1 MIIAIDNQPELQS
14 RPSFCNSASRP
25 LGGLIYDDDDDDL
38 VTVVM
43 I

>member
-1 MIIAIDNQPELQS
+1 MIIANQPELQN

-25 LGGLIYDDDDDDL
+25 LGGLMYDDDDDL